1 MTDYHGARDED
12 RDIRRD
18 EQHAEWRA
26 RGVRLFRWLKAR
38 PAESWLF
45 FVGGLL
51 AGKILL

>member
-1 MTDYHGARDED
+1 MTDYDSTRDYD
-12 RDIRRD
+12 RSARRD
-18 EQHAEWRA
+18 EEHAEWRA
-26 RGVRLFRWLKAR
+26 RGARLFRWLKAR